1 MRPPPLSFLQVKPP
15 CPAAQS
21 APEEHGTPASAPARW
36 SLFVV
41 VDDTAFR
48 PTVGTELPAQLP
60 AAGPGRTHRHRELR
74 SGLTASEAGPPGH
87 RALRG
92 RPGGDGGCG
101 AGPREAGERR
111 GGELPGWAARAPP
124 RLGRRGVDGLS
135 ARGRGWDG
143 AFRQGG
149 GGQAR
154 RAPNGRGGTER
165 QGTGSPGAEAVRARG
180 GR

>member
-15 CPAAQS
+15 CPAPQP

-92 RPGGDGGCG
+92 RPGGDGGLWRRPPGGGRETGRG
-101 AGPREAGERR
+101 ATG
-111 GGELPGWAARAPP
+111 
-124 RLGRRGVDGLS
+124 LGRS
-135 ARGRGWDG
+135 
-143 AFRQGG
+143 
-149 GGQAR
+149 
-154 RAPNGRGGTER
+154 RAS
-165 QGTGSPGAEAVRARG
+165 SPGAERGRRAQRSGARLGRG
-180 GR
+180 LPPGRWGPGPPCPERAGWH